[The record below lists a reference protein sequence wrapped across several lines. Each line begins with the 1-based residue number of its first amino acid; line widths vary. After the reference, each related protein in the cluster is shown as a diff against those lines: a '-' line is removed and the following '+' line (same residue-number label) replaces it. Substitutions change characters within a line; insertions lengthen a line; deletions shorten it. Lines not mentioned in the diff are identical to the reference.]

1 MISEKIQNLLKELQA
16 ECEKE
21 GVSALCTLNKE
32 AYVLQMLVGGL
43 PDVAALLAIQDNEL
57 DNELP
62 VPVKILRNV
71 GLDAL
76 SMMTGKLVPD
86 HTFVLNDVND
96 IPDVLERIRKGEF
109 E

>member
-1 MISEKIQNLLKELQA
+1 MNKKIESLLKELQK

-21 GVSALCTLNKE
+21 DVTAICTLHKE
-32 AYVLQMLVGGL
+32 AHVFQMLVGGL
-43 PDVAALLAIQDNEL
+43 IDVSALLAIQESEL

-62 VPVKILRNV
+62 IPVKILRDA
-71 GLDAL
+71 GLRAL
-76 SMMTGKLVPD
+76 GKGTEEIVPD
-86 HTFVLNDVND
+86 HTFVLNDLND

>member
-1 MISEKIQNLLKELQA
+1 MISEKIQNLLKELQV

-32 AYVLQMLVGGL
+32 AHVLQMLVGGL
-43 PDVAALLAIQDNEL
+43 PNVAALLAIQDNEL

-62 VPVKILRNV
+62 VPVKILRNA
-71 GLDAL
+71 GLSAL
-76 SMMTGKLVPD
+76 GKATGNIVPD
-86 HTFVLNDVND
+86 HTFVLNDLND
-96 IPDVLERIRKGEF
+96 IPDVLERIMNGEF